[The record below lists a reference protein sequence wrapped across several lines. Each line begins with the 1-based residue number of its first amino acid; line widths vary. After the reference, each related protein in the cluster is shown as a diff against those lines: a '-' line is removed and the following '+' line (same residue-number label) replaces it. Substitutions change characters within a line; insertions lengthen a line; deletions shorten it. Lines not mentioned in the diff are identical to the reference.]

1 LILLGKVTV
10 LQSFVDSVDLI
21 IIPEEVREE
30 YLKKQTFEV
39 LLIEKEIERGKI
51 VVQKS
56 DAQKAKSVKLEFN
69 LDQGEAAAYSL
80 FDGRKHGAI
89 LTDDRELIKL
99 CRIERIPFVCALAII
114 VRLYEKKIVD
124 RRFALEKIDKL
135 VEIGRYSKEIVHYFK
150 KEVN

>member
-1 LILLGKVTV
+1 MFVSNTSTLILLGKVTV

-21 IIPEEVREE
+21 II
-30 YLKKQTFEV
+30 FEV